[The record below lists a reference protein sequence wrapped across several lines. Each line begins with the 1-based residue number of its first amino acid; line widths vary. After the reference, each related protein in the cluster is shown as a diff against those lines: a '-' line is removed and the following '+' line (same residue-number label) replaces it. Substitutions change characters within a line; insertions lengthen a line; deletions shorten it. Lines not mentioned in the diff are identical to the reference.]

1 MTCPGLTNS
10 SGTVVPLMETEVPP
24 RETGS
29 GVVENWALA
38 AARLEPKTVM
48 SAPGAMA
55 GRKLAALRMPSAVG
69 AGVGRAMV
77 KVRALDGPP
86 SLSTLTVSTFYMI
99 AQMVGAGALVKL
111 LLQLVCQYGMGD
123 VAA

>member
-1 MTCPGLTNS
+1 
-10 SGTVVPLMETEVPP
+10 METEVPP

-29 GVVENWALA
+29 GVVANWAVP

-55 GRKLAALRMPSAVG
+55 GRKLAPLRMPSDAAV
-69 AGVGRAMV
+69 GVGRAMV

-86 SLSTLTVSTFYMI
+86 SLRTVTVAEPVAAMR
-99 AQMVGAGALVKL
+99 AAGALAGNWGAL
-111 LLQLVCQYGMGD
+111 TDLGTSGTP
-123 VAA
+123 